1 MADQLTN
8 ISEATPSL
16 GLSASTI
23 QAVKDAGVEATYKDK
38 KGRTINVKDSLR
50 QGKMLG
56 DIGKQV
62 QKGLGGAADKIE
74 GAKQKRK
81 EFREGQLEKW
91 DEGFEEMELRGSWAN
106 NDLYDVFAG
115 IEQTEKGKFETAVKE
130 GNKTRQGELLK
141 SQAERSNQLKAFK
154 EAMESAKKI
163 NDDIGWSVALK
174 EDDESR
180 EVLMQMSKM
189 GPDVAKTAKF
199 DEKGILTFTIPPPP
213 AEGGKKY
220 NASQIDQ
227 MVADGVKP
235 VQKELDYL
243 KGLQNYQTMGAEGK
257 PFNDEQVVKQNMLAL
272 GNDDQLATY
281 AFEDF
286 GGGGSF
292 AQHIAATPEMLKAF
306 ESYTYTKDGEEIT
319 VTDPTDPN
327 SPGGAE
333 ITAEEFKQFSEKDM
347 RTIISSMKA
356 DDLRK
361 SLANYQ
367 MLQQKK
373 NWQSGVDAK
382 QGNQVALSQAATYR
396 AMNAED
402 QKAFKASYLA
412 AGNSELDF
420 YKIIMNLQD

>member
-23 QAVKDAGVEATYKDK
+23 QAVKDAGVEATYKDR
-38 KGRTINVKDSLR
+38 KGRTVNVKDSLR

-74 GAKQKRK
+74 GAKQKRE

-106 NDLYDVFAG
+106 NDLYDEFAK
-115 IEQTEKGKFETAVKE
+115 IEADAKKDFENAVKE

-163 NDDIGWSVALK
+163 NDTIGWSVALK
-174 EDDESR
+174 GDDEGR
-180 EVLMQMSKM
+180 TVLMEMSKM
-189 GPDVAKTAKF
+189 GPDVAKTADF
-199 DEKGILTFTIPPPP
+199 DEKGILTFEIPV
-213 AEGGKKY
+213 GSGKRY

-292 AQHIAATPEMLKAF
+292 AQHIATTPEMLEAF
-306 ESYTYTKDGEEIT
+306 EPYTYKKDGVDVT
-319 VTDPTDPN
+319 VNDPTAED

-333 ITAEEFKQFSEKDM
+333 ITAEEFKQFSKKDM
-347 RTIISSMKA
+347 ETIIGNMKA

-373 NWQSGVDAK
+373 NWQSGVDAQ

-402 QKAFKASYLA
+402 QKAFKASYIA

>member
-23 QAVKDAGVEATYKDK
+23 QAVKDAGVEATYKDR
-38 KGRTINVKDSLR
+38 KGRTVNVKDSLR

-74 GAKQKRK
+74 DAKQKRE

-91 DEGFEEMELRGSWAN
+91 DEGFDEMELRGSWAN

-115 IEQTEKGKFETAVKE
+115 IEKTAKKDFENAVKE
-130 GNKTRQGELLK
+130 GDKTKQGELLK

-163 NDDIGWSVALK
+163 NDNIGWSVALK
-174 EDDESR
+174 GDNESR
-180 EVLMQMSKM
+180 EVLMEMSKM
-189 GPDVAKTAKF
+189 GPKVAQTAKF
-199 DEKGILTFTIPPPP
+199 DEKGILTFEIPV
-213 AEGGKKY
+213 GSGKRY
-220 NASQIDQ
+220 NASQIDK
-227 MVADGVKP
+227 MVADGTKP
-235 VQKELDYL
+235 IQKELDYL
-243 KGLQNYQTMGAEGK
+243 TGLQNYQTMGAEGK
-257 PFNDEQVVKQNMLAL
+257 PFNDEQVTKQNMLAL

-292 AQHIAATPEMLKAF
+292 AQHIKTAPDMLKAF
-306 ESYTYTKDGEEIT
+306 EGLEYKEDMNSNTLKDAMDDGT
-319 VTDPTDPN
+319 
-327 SPGGAE
+327 
-333 ITAEEFKQFSEKDM
+333 ITADEYATFSDDDM
-347 RTIISSMKA
+347 KKIIGQMKS
-356 DDLRK
+356 DDLRRE
-361 SLANYQ
+361 LANYQ

-382 QGNQVALSQAATYR
+382 QGASVMRGKQATYNGLSAEQKKAYAASFATEEEFFR
-396 AMNAED
+396 AIG
-402 QKAFKASYLA
+402 L
-412 AGNSELDF
+412 LD
-420 YKIIMNLQD
+420 

>member
-38 KGRTINVKDSLR
+38 KGRTVNVKDSLR

-62 QKGLGGAADKIE
+62 QEGLGGAADKIE
-74 GAKQKRK
+74 GAKQKRE

-115 IEQTEKGKFETAVKE
+115 IEKTEKEKFETAVKE

-163 NDDIGWSVALK
+163 NDTIGWSVALK
-174 EDDESR
+174 GDSEGR
-180 EVLMQMSKM
+180 EVLMEMSKM
-189 GPDVAKTAKF
+189 GPKVAQTAKF
-199 DEKGILTFTIPPPP
+199 DEKGILTFEIPIDS
-213 AEGGKKY
+213 GKRY

-257 PFNDEQVVKQNMLAL
+257 PFNDEQVTKQNMLAL

-292 AQHIAATPEMLKAF
+292 AQHIKTTPDMLKAF
-306 ESYTYTKDGEEIT
+306 EGLEYKDDMDSKVLQAAMEDGT
-319 VTDPTDPN
+319 
-327 SPGGAE
+327 
-333 ITAEEFKQFSEKDM
+333 ITADEYATFSDDDM
-347 RTIISSMKA
+347 KKIIGQMPA
-356 DDLRK
+356 DDLRRE
-361 SLANYQ
+361 LANYQ

-382 QGNQVALSQAATYR
+382 QGNQMALSQAATYR

>member
-38 KGRTINVKDSLR
+38 KGRTVNAKDSLR

-62 QKGLGGAADKIE
+62 KEGLGGAADKIE

-115 IEQTEKGKFETAVKE
+115 IEGTEKEKFETAVKE

-163 NDDIGWSVALK
+163 NDTIGWSVALK
-174 EDDESR
+174 GDDEGR
-180 EVLMQMSKM
+180 TVLMEMSKM

-199 DEKGILTFTIPPPP
+199 DKKGILTFEI
-213 AEGGKKY
+213 GGKRY

-243 KGLQNYQTMGAEGK
+243 KGLQNYQTMGSEGK

-292 AQHIAATPEMLKAF
+292 AQHIKTTPEMLKAF
-306 ESYTYTKDGEEIT
+306 EGLEYQDDMNSDTLKDAMDDGT
-319 VTDPTDPN
+319 
-327 SPGGAE
+327 
-333 ITAEEFKQFSEKDM
+333 ITADEYATFSDDDM
-347 RTIISSMKA
+347 KKIIGQMKP

-382 QGNQVALSQAATYR
+382 QGASIMRGKQATYNGLS
-396 AMNAED
+396 AD
-402 QKAFKASYLA
+402 QKKAYADSFATEQEFFQAIGL
-412 AGNSELDF
+412 LD
-420 YKIIMNLQD
+420 

>member
-38 KGRTINVKDSLR
+38 KGRTVNAKDSLR

-62 QKGLGGAADKIE
+62 KEGLGGAADKIE

-115 IEQTEKGKFETAVKE
+115 IEGTEKEKFETAVKE

-163 NDDIGWSVALK
+163 NDTIGWSVALK
-174 EDDESR
+174 GDDEGR
-180 EVLMQMSKM
+180 TVLMEMSKM

-199 DEKGILTFTIPPPP
+199 DKKGILTFEI
-213 AEGGKKY
+213 GGKRY

-243 KGLQNYQTMGAEGK
+243 KGLQNYQTMGSEGK

-292 AQHIAATPEMLKAF
+292 AQHIKTTPEMLKAF
-306 ESYTYTKDGEEIT
+306 EGLEYQDDMNSDTLKDAMDDGT
-319 VTDPTDPN
+319 
-327 SPGGAE
+327 
-333 ITAEEFKQFSEKDM
+333 ITADEYATFSDDDM
-347 RTIISSMKA
+347 KKIIGQMKP

-361 SLANYQ
+361 SLAN
-367 MLQQKK
+367 
-373 NWQSGVDAK
+373 
-382 QGNQVALSQAATYR
+382 
-396 AMNAED
+396 
-402 QKAFKASYLA
+402 
-412 AGNSELDF
+412 
-420 YKIIMNLQD
+420 